1 MVGGMIRVLRV
12 DGMLWAVGVLLIATA
27 MLMTMVV
34 VAVGVMVM
42 LVTVLVSSMMGVVR
56 GRRRGRGWRGS
67 GHRWLPFF
75 PTRLKTTTTQVLW
88 LHEADAAHQVPI
100 CMAPQSSRSPGAR

>member
-12 DGMLWAVGVLLIATA
+12 DGMLGAVGVLLIATV
-27 MLMTMVV
+27 MRMSMGVM
-34 VAVGVMVM
+34 AVGVMVM

-56 GRRRGRGWRGS
+56 VRRRGRGWRGS

-88 LHEADAAHQVPI
+88 LHEADAAHQVPT
-100 CMAPQSSRSPGAR
+100 CMLPQSSQSLNLA